1 MGPYEGVGAV
11 SVRGRGQSR
20 LSRDPY
26 VVPYEGVGSIEI
38 IEGPYE
44 GVGSIEII
52 EGPYEGVGS
61 IEVSRDPHE
70 GLEWSCDRTCG
81 RPGVH
86 QPPEEAAYRKF
97 TRISRATGGVPNRA
111 GAARCLLLSL
121 FFARRLATG
130 FRVGKGHCR
139 SIQGSVSATYDLQ
152 HMGKI

>member
-1 MGPYEGVGAV
+1 MGSIEIIEGSVR
-11 SVRGRGQSR
+11 STVRGRGQSR

-26 VVPYEGVGSIEI
+26 VV
-38 IEGPYE
+38 PYE

-86 QPPEEAAYRKF
+86 QPPEEATLLSYRKRVF
-97 TRISRATGGVPNRA
+97 PVLRGGVPNRA
-111 GAARCLLLSL
+111 GA
-121 FFARRLATG
+121 
-130 FRVGKGHCR
+130 
-139 SIQGSVSATYDLQ
+139 Y
-152 HMGKI
+152 